1 MQSMLALKNS
11 SGLNDSLSNHGVNK
25 LSSKPSHQQ
34 IFWFVIYYYL
44 LWTEEPKRATSIGS
58 QRVGYD

>member
-44 LWTEEPKRATSIGS
+44 LWTEEPGGLRP
-58 QRVGYD
+58 